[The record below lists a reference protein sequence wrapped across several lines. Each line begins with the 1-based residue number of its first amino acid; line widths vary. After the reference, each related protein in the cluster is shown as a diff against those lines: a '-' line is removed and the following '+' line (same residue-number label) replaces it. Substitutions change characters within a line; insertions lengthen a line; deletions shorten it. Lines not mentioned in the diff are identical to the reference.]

1 MPIEADLKDF
11 FAEPIKTPSQ
21 HNTVRCKTHFVDFLP
36 RLKQYS
42 DWCHK
47 AIIKKSKNSTQL
59 QKSSLNLN

>member
-21 HNTVRCKTHFVDFLP
+21 HNTVKCKTHFVDFLP

-42 DWCHK
+42 D
-47 AIIKKSKNSTQL
+47 
-59 QKSSLNLN
+59 